1 MYLQLFTYKDNSMN
15 KKLELGLVSLNEI
28 KLRMKYDLGK
38 TLTENLM
45 LEQPE
50 SVMDRRVGITNKN
63 MDSLGLNPKS
73 ASDIKKYES
82 SVSPTLSNLDW
93 NTHDWLSFVEIATG
107 ILGVIPSPASIYLL
121 GISVSAGVA
130 DGLLY
135 LQEGDKY
142 MGTMMLALSII
153 PGGELKAVFKNS
165 KVFITRGVEGCG
177 KLIKKYKSGSKL
189 TKTEV
194 KDLTKLSE
202 EFVGNASIL
211 NKLMTKNLSNKI
223 LQTLSKQS
231 PKFLINLILILKRLG
246 IIKLSEIS
254 LKIGGLVYGLD
265 KLYLYVFRDN
275 QKDLDQRTRNEIR
288 ASINGLLGYEKEVKE
303 YLMITA
309 KDGLEKL
316 IKSGKS
322 VTIPEPKETRDKFF
336 EEAIKR
342 ESEKIQKVNIK
353 PSSPSLQSVLTNN
366 SIIKMGQ
373 SGESVKK
380 IQKMLYE
387 IGYDHL
393 LTAFETL
400 SNWNDGIFGE
410 NTKDAIITFQED
422 NSLVDDGIVGKKT
435 LTKLMNIYK
444 EQNNKK

>member
-1 MYLQLFTYKDNSMN
+1 M
-15 KKLELGLVSLNEI
+15 EA
-28 KLRMKYDLGK
+28 
-38 TLTENLM
+38 
-45 LEQPE
+45 
-50 SVMDRRVGITNKN
+50 
-63 MDSLGLNPKS
+63 LGLNPKS
-73 ASDIKKYES
+73 SSDIKKYES
-82 SVSPTLSNLDW
+82 DVSHKLNTVNW
-93 NTHDWLSFVEIATG
+93 NTHDFLSLVEISTG
-107 ILGVIPSPASIYLL
+107 ILGMIPTPASPFLL
-121 GISVSAGVA
+121 GISVSAGIA

-135 LQEGDKY
+135 FQEGDRY

-153 PGGELKAVFKNS
+153 PGGELKAIYKNS
-165 KVFITRGVEGCG
+165 KVFARKGTKGFRE
-177 KLIKKYKSGSKL
+177 LIKKHKSGSKL
-189 TKTEV
+189 TKTEA

-202 EFVGNASIL
+202 EFVENASTL
-211 NKLMTKNLSNKI
+211 NSLMTKNLSNKI
-223 LQTLSKQS
+223 LQTLSEQS
-231 PKFLINLILILKRLG
+231 PKFLVNLILILKKLG

-265 KLYLYVFRDN
+265 KLYLFAFKDS

-288 ASINGLLGYEKEVKE
+288 ASINGLLGYEKEVNE
-303 YLMITA
+303 FLLMTA
-309 KDGLEKL
+309 KDGLQKL

-422 NSLVDDGIVGKKT
+422 NSLVDDGIVGEKT

-444 EQNNKK
+444 EQNNEK